1 MTSEVHGP
9 RATRRVRRPAR
20 RTVWQGPSRGCHGGT
35 EEAIGS
41 AALTQDPVRPR
52 PRPLT
57 PAGHGESC
65 RGAAAWCA
73 PAPPSPTS
81 RPPPTPLL
89 ARPRPSIRL
98 SAHADSRPRTCR
110 LVFALLRPPSP
121 PVSRPP
127 RHPFLGPCDAGRWA
141 GLRALRAACV
151 PGTSDITAASP
162 DPEARASRAPP
173 RSDSRLASQEG
184 PSSTPSGKRVSPR
197 APCARGTLTSAPCP
211 GWGRPCCPSG
221 AADPPHEA
229 GPRHAASSR
238 ASGRPLSACPTHAE
252 ASPLAPETGQIVK
265 HVQLKQRK
273 M

>member
-52 PRPLT
+52 PRPPT

-127 RHPFLGPCDAGRWA
+127 RHPFLGPCDAGLWA

-184 PSSTPSGKRVSPR
+184 PVLHSFGETRLSPR
-197 APCARGTLTSAPCP
+197 PL
-211 GWGRPCCPSG
+211 RPRDTHLC
-221 AADPPHEA
+221 
-229 GPRHAASSR
+229 
-238 ASGRPLSACPTHAE
+238 PLSRVGPPLLSLRRRGPSPRGRSPTRGVF
-252 ASPLAPETGQIVK
+252 PGLGPTPERLP
-265 HVQLKQRK
+265 HSR
-273 M
+273 